1 MHYRLRVLKQEGIR
15 TPFRRRSNFCRCVQ
29 GLFRYR
35 FQLFFSKHSK
45 FSTRI
50 PKHLNKWIRP
60 PDRILNKLCFNRHL
74 ILCDDYKAKIYCF
87 WKFNYWVCLSF
98 YRLCTLSWAII
109 LPRTKRK
116 TVSCHCASAR
126 MMKHFAALLL
136 GKVWYFRLDNVRRA
150 TQEVSLF

>member
-87 WKFNYWVCLSF
+87 WKFNYWVCFIVLPALYIIVSNHSSSHQTKNCQLPL
-98 YRLCTLSWAII
+98 RISENDETLCCPSL
-109 LPRTKRK
+109 RK
-116 TVSCHCASAR
+116 
-126 MMKHFAALLL
+126 
-136 GKVWYFRLDNVRRA
+136 
-150 TQEVSLF
+150 SLIFSTG